1 MAQFNAQSAN
11 DAAKFNAA
19 SANDMAKVNIDAAMK
34 AGIINQEQANT
45 MARFNAEQA
54 NKLAMFDVQNDA
66 DIAKFNASESN
77 ALKKLGMD
85 SNTKLALADI
95 EAGYKTL
102 MQTSAGASDLYK
114 QMVANAAS
122 IMSNKDMDFA
132 AKNAAIQNQVNL
144 LNSGLGVIGKIAN
157 VDLSGL
163 LTFNN
168 YDAGG

>member
-1 MAQFNAQSAN
+1 
-11 DAAKFNAA
+11 
-19 SANDMAKVNIDAAMK
+19 
-34 AGIINQEQANT
+34 
-45 MARFNAEQA
+45 
-54 NKLAMFDVQNDA
+54 MFDVQNDA

-122 IMSNKDMDFA
+122 IMSNKDMDA
-132 AKNAAIQNQVNL
+132 AVKDIAIQNQVNL
-144 LNSGLGVIGKIAN
+144 LDSGLGVIGKIAN

-163 LTFNN
+163 LMFTSTLET
-168 YDAGG
+168 AAA